1 MSGLIKLREESHNQ
15 TLKHRSI
22 YALIT
27 QSKFEALWTVSTPEE
42 QEEITKE
49 VKDLKRQTIVNR
61 IKALRDPG
69 EISFDDLR
77 DRARKL
83 KIKNYSRM
91 DRVQLINAIRR
102 EMDNG

>member
-27 QSKFEALWTVSTPEE
+27 QSKFEALWTVTTPEE
-42 QEEITKE
+42 HEEIIKE
-49 VKDLKRQTIVNR
+49 VKALNRNAIIER

-77 DRARKL
+77 ERARKL

-91 DRVQLINAIRR
+91 DRVQLIQAIRR